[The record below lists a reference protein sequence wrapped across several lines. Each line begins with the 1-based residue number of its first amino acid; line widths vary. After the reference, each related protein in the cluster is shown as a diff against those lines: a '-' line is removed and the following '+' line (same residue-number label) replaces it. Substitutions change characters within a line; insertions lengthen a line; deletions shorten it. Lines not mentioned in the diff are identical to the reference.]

1 MALTYRTVVARA
13 LVAGLVA
20 GLLVG
25 VYQVVAVDP
34 VIADAVALE
43 GDLAGADHD
52 GHDHTHVD
60 DERFTRS
67 EQVSGGVVGSAIYAL
82 VLAAV
87 FGTVLAAT
95 RHRLPGRNDLQRSAW
110 LAAVGFVAVALVPA
124 LVLPAN
130 PPAVGDADSV
140 DQRTF
145 QYLALITVGL
155 VLVGALTGLAG
166 VLHGRLDETTRTLV
180 VAVSSLAAFGVL
192 VALYPAT
199 SVDVAAEVPATLLW
213 EFRTRSLGGL
223 ALLWAGLGLGI
234 GWLLGRGASQT
245 VPAQAQPVPAS

>member
-1 MALTYRTVVARA
+1 MALTYRTVVGRA
-13 LVAGLVA
+13 LAAGLVT

-25 VYQVVAVDP
+25 AYQLAAVQP
-34 VIADAVALE
+34 VIDDAVALE
-43 GDLAGADHD
+43 ADVAATEHAGH
-52 GHDHTHVD
+52 GHTHAD
-60 DERFTRS
+60 GERFSRR
-67 EQVSGGVVGSAIYAL
+67 EQVGGGVVGTTVYTL

-87 FGTVLAAT
+87 FGTVVAAV
-95 RHRLPGRNDLQRSAW
+95 RHRLPGRDDLQRSTW

-130 PPAVGDADSV
+130 PPAVGDPDTV

-155 VLVGALTGLAG
+155 VLVRALTALSGGLR
-166 VLHGRLDETTRTLV
+166 GRLDDANRTLV
-180 VAVSSLAAFGVL
+180 VAVSSLAAFGAL

-199 SVDVAAEVPATLLW
+199 TVDVGAEVPAALLW

-223 ALLWAGLGLGI
+223 ALLWAGLGLGL
-234 GWLLGRGASQT
+234 GWLLARRARRT
-245 VPAQAQPVPAS
+245 APAPGQPVPTP